1 MELESTLAAIEVVI
15 DNAVADE
22 ARTARVREVIRVAAE
37 KNGDRITSE
46 EIGQGV
52 EFVVRYVRS
61 VPAVLREALERSVGT
76 FAEDKMKRMVHAAA
90 AYWDADDDVIP
101 DDQGLLG
108 ILDDA
113 YCSLSLVGA
122 LSSRYA
128 KSTGNRLVS
137 TELEGPSSAVRRLL
151 GDPIADKL
159 DDYVEEALADA
170 TLTEL
175 LESLKDEP
183 LPPPPTH
190 SSWGGNDDD
199 LILKLFGVLG
209 D

>member
-1 MELESTLAAIEVVI
+1 M
-15 DNAVADE
+15 
-22 ARTARVREVIRVAAE
+22 
-37 KNGDRITSE
+37 
-46 EIGQGV
+46 
-52 EFVVRYVRS
+52 
-61 VPAVLREALERSVGT
+61 
-76 FAEDKMKRMVHAAA
+76 
-90 AYWDADDDVIP
+90 
-101 DDQGLLG
+101 
-108 ILDDA
+108 
-113 YCSLSLVGA
+113 
-122 LSSRYA
+122 
-128 KSTGNRLVS
+128 S